1 MLILGNKRARFGLL
15 SLRGLDSIGMN
26 KEKKFSIWR
35 KRHGSITS
43 GGGLQPMWLL
53 IGLAIALAV
62 IAVVAGLSILPTG
75 ASAGL
80 ISATTE
86 IVAFLAI
93 IGLGI
98 AVGLLDIAFKHGRM

>member
-1 MLILGNKRARFGLL
+1 MLILGNKRARFGLI
-15 SLRGLDSIGMN
+15 SLRGDSIGM
-26 KEKKFSIWR
+26 KFTT

-98 AVGLLDIAFKHGRM
+98 AVGLLDIAFKRGKM

>member
-1 MLILGNKRARFGLL
+1 MQFKKRR
-15 SLRGLDSIGMN
+15 
-26 KEKKFSIWR
+26 
-35 KRHGSITS
+35 GSITS
-43 GGGLQPMWLL
+43 GGGLRPMWML

-62 IAVVAGLSILPTG
+62 IGVVAGLSILPTG

-98 AVGLLDIAFKHGRM
+98 AVGLLDIAFKGPSRN